1 MVYLYVVLVLSL
13 ANLYNITS
21 GSKQVRII
29 EQCAT
34 SYAKIGHFLLN
45 DTSGSIVNNVKLK
58 HSNDPEKILE
68 DILSQWMCKDEN
80 HSWEKLIECLRRYEL
95 NSIASDLEECLGMNK
110 TQPTEGV
117 GILYFGA
124 Y

>member
-1 MVYLYVVLVLSL
+1 MV
-13 ANLYNITS
+13 

-34 SYAKIGHFLLN
+34 SYAKIGHYLLN

-80 HSWEKLIECLRRYEL
+80 HLWE
-95 NSIASDLEECLGMNK
+95 S
-110 TQPTEGV
+110 
-117 GILYFGA
+117 
-124 Y
+124 